1 MTLDQ
6 YLLNIGL
13 LAFILISNLGARK
26 MSSLRL
32 LLPVL
37 IAAVCG
43 GLFLTDVPTAGNDV
57 QLEAIGISAG
67 IALGVAAGFFMRVEV
82 RDGVTMLRAGWPYA
96 LLWLIVIGGRML
108 FAYGADHWFPA
119 QIADFSMSARITG
132 APAWAAAFILMAL
145 VMVVARVATTALRA
159 WPLRP
164 WRAVSR

>member
-1 MTLDQ
+1 MTVDQ

-26 MSSLRL
+26 VSSLRL

-57 QLEAIGISAG
+57 LLEAIGIGAG
-67 IALGVAAGFFMRVEV
+67 MALGVAAGFFMRADV
-82 RDGVTMLRAGWPYA
+82 RDGVTVLRAGWSYA
-96 LLWLIVIGGRML
+96 LLWIVVIGGRML

-132 APAWAAAFILMAL
+132 APAWAATFILMAL
-145 VMVVARVATTALRA
+145 AMVVARVATTTLRT

-164 WRAVSR
+164 WRATTR